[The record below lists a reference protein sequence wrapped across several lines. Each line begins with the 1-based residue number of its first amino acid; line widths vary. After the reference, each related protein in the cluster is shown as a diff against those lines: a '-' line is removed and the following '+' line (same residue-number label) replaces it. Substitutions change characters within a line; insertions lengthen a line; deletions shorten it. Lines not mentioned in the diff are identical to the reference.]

1 MPPADAPALEFHRA
15 HRGRRD
21 GERVEGAVEVVDV
34 AGLDQLAALDGA
46 ADRVAASKTATD
58 SPASARTLAAT
69 RPFWPCSDHD
79 CVRHGLIVSTVVW
92 TKTGRVARVHGAEN
106 QIEIAAPPERVWA
119 VLADPQCFDDW
130 VVGAQDVRDAD
141 ASWPAVGSKLHHSTG
156 VGPLT
161 VDDETA
167 VEVAEPP
174 TRLVLLARARRGR
187 LVSGHARAASH
198 CCGHDLVDARGSGRG
213 HRRSCAWHRFG
224 DPRTERRLARAS
236 QGARRRNSSSRSLN
250 PRAFCTA

>member
-1 MPPADAPALEFHRA
+1 M
-15 HRGRRD
+15 
-21 GERVEGAVEVVDV
+21 
-34 AGLDQLAALDGA
+34 
-46 ADRVAASKTATD
+46 
-58 SPASARTLAAT
+58 
-69 RPFWPCSDHD
+69 
-79 CVRHGLIVSTVVW
+79 
-92 TKTGRVARVHGAEN
+92 AEN

-174 TRLVLLARARRGR
+174 TRLVLLARAGAAGSFRVTLELRATAAGTTLWMHEEAVEGIADHVPGTDSAIHVRNDVSLERLKGLAEGTRVAGR
-187 LVSGHARAASH
+187 
-198 CCGHDLVDARGSGRG
+198 
-213 HRRSCAWHRFG
+213 
-224 DPRTERRLARAS
+224 
-236 QGARRRNSSSRSLN
+236 
-250 PRAFCTA
+250 